1 MILLGLLTIYPTNA
15 SNSELDKQRR
25 LLNKF
30 SNNWDTETISTDD
43 TSYDDS
49 NQRRPNP
56 GLRYLE
62 ELLRARQR

>member
-1 MILLGLLTIYPTNA
+1 MILLGLLSIYPTNA

-30 SNNWDTETISTDD
+30 SNNWDTDTIVTDD

-49 NQRRPNP
+49 QRRPNP

-62 ELLRARQR
+62 ELLKTRQR